1 MYRKCDKHL
10 DWYVISLKD
19 AGMTDDEVKR
29 IRGYYYSVST
39 EKILEGE
46 KEQLKNDKSW
56 ANFDRN
62 HLFC

>member
-46 KEQLKNDKSW
+46 KEQLKNDKS
-56 ANFDRN
+56 
-62 HLFC
+62 